1 MILHCNYE
9 ELRALQSGAELILD
23 PFSTGSGG
31 VAAPVQAVS
40 QVAMLQPRLGQSL
53 SITTLEDQRLVRRA
67 IDAIC
72 TVLHERMDEKVLE
85 YHPAHEE
92 AVALYFEYAHAF
104 GVLRR
109 LDDMGA
115 EMTGMIELMTGE
127 AATAENARE
136 VTFPD

>member
-1 MILHCNYE
+1 MILHCNFE
-9 ELRALQSGAELILD
+9 ELRALQAGAELILD

-31 VAAPVQAVS
+31 VAAPIQAAS
-40 QVAMLQPRLGQSL
+40 QVAMLEPRLGQSL
-53 SITTLEDQRLVRRA
+53 SITTLEDQRLTRSA

-109 LDDMGA
+109 LDALGA
-115 EMTGMIELMTGE
+115 EMTDMIELMTGE
-127 AATAENARE
+127 PATEEDARN

>member
-9 ELRALQSGAELILD
+9 ELHALEAGAELILD
-23 PFSTGSGG
+23 PFSMGTGG
-31 VAAPVQAVS
+31 VAAPMQAVTE
-40 QVAMLQPRLGQSL
+40 VAMLQPRLRQSL
-53 SITTLEDQRLVRRA
+53 TIVTLEDQRLVRRA

-72 TVLHERMDEKVLE
+72 TALHERMDEKVLE

-109 LDDMGA
+109 LDVIGS

-127 AATAENARE
+127 RASDEAARK

>member
-1 MILHCNYE
+1 MILHCNFE
-9 ELRALQSGAELILD
+9 ELRALQAGAELILD

-31 VAAPVQAVS
+31 VAAPVQAVP

-53 SITTLEDQRLVRRA
+53 SVTTLEDQRLIRRA

-72 TVLHERMDEKVLE
+72 TVLHDRMDEKVLE

-109 LDDMGA
+109 LDAMGA
-115 EMTGMIELMTGE
+115 EMTDMIELMTGE
-127 AATAENARE
+127 PATADDARK